1 MSSALFPP
9 HAAKGS
15 APATDAEAVQTAA
28 AEPEPANSDSEV
40 TAAEP
45 TATEV
50 STQTETVAE
59 TAAEPA
65 TENVETAA
73 AETSLGES
81 GDQAGTAPPSTS
93 NAETGEEP
101 EPETPATEVA
111 AAEPVDVETAAEDP
125 VAAEPVAEAVAVPA
139 PEEASQPEVADTAPA
154 APAAVGDSQTEAP
167 VVAEVAA
174 PAEPAAPAV
183 LAEPVTD
190 TTTEITA
197 AAEVTTAPAA
207 ASVEVAPETGEAAA
221 EPASEPLV
229 EPLEEAATE
238 AQPETT
244 TDPAAEPV
252 TVAEATPETALQP
265 EAETEPETAAAA
277 DPAAEE
283 QPALVTEAVP
293 EAKPEDATGD
303 DTEVAVTESEE
314 EPSST
319 FASTPGFVAEGTV
332 VEEPTETPVD
342 DPVETDDRPIARYAA
357 AFENPDAKPVMAVIL
372 IDTGAADLDRAAL
385 AALPFPVSFA
395 LDPMDP
401 ATPER
406 AAAYRAAGRE
416 VIMLAT
422 GIAPGAQASDIEVSF
437 QAMFQTLPEAVA
449 IMDLADPVFQ
459 NDRPLA
465 TLVVPVVGGQGLGV
479 LTWEKGL
486 NAADQVA
493 RRDDIASAVI
503 FRDLSAGGG
512 DAAAAKR
519 TLDRAVFK
527 AGQDQRVVVAGAITP
542 ELVAALIEW
551 SVEGRAGAVALG
563 PVTAVLKVD

>member
-1 MSSALFPP
+1 
-9 HAAKGS
+9 
-15 APATDAEAVQTAA
+15 
-28 AEPEPANSDSEV
+28 EV
-40 TAAEP
+40 
-45 TATEV
+45 EV
-50 STQTETVAE
+50 
-59 TAAEPA
+59 
-65 TENVETAA
+65 
-73 AETSLGES
+73 
-81 GDQAGTAPPSTS
+81 
-93 NAETGEEP
+93 
-101 EPETPATEVA
+101 
-111 AAEPVDVETAAEDP
+111 
-125 VAAEPVAEAVAVPA
+125 
-139 PEEASQPEVADTAPA
+139 TAPA
-154 APAAVGDSQTEAP
+154 APAATVDSQTEAP

-207 ASVEVAPETGEAAA
+207 ASAEVAPETDEAAA

-229 EPLEEAATE
+229 DPLEEAATE

-252 TVAEATPETALQP
+252 TVAEATPETAPQP

-277 DPAAEE
+277 DPAVEE
-283 QPALVTEAVP
+283 QPALVTEAIP
-293 EAKPEDATGD
+293 ETKPEDATGD
-303 DTEVAVTESEE
+303 DTEVAVKEGEE

-416 VIMLAT
+416 VIMLTT

-437 QAMFQTLPEAVA
+437 QAMFQTVPEAVA

-503 FRDLSAGGG
+503 FRDLAAGGG

>member
-1 MSSALFPP
+1 
-9 HAAKGS
+9 
-15 APATDAEAVQTAA
+15 
-28 AEPEPANSDSEV
+28 
-40 TAAEP
+40 
-45 TATEV
+45 
-50 STQTETVAE
+50 
-59 TAAEPA
+59 
-65 TENVETAA
+65 
-73 AETSLGES
+73 
-81 GDQAGTAPPSTS
+81 
-93 NAETGEEP
+93 
-101 EPETPATEVA
+101 
-111 AAEPVDVETAAEDP
+111 
-125 VAAEPVAEAVAVPA
+125 
-139 PEEASQPEVADTAPA
+139 
-154 APAAVGDSQTEAP
+154 
-167 VVAEVAA
+167 
-174 PAEPAAPAV
+174 
-183 LAEPVTD
+183 
-190 TTTEITA
+190 
-197 AAEVTTAPAA
+197 
-207 ASVEVAPETGEAAA
+207 
-221 EPASEPLV
+221 
-229 EPLEEAATE
+229 
-238 AQPETT
+238 
-244 TDPAAEPV
+244 
-252 TVAEATPETALQP
+252 TPETAPQP

-277 DPAAEE
+277 DPAVEE
-283 QPALVTEAVP
+283 QPALVTEAIP
-293 EAKPEDATGD
+293 ETKPEDATGD
-303 DTEVAVTESEE
+303 DTEVAVTEGEE

-416 VIMLAT
+416 VIMLTT

-437 QAMFQTLPEAVA
+437 QAMFQTVPEAVA

-503 FRDLSAGGG
+503 FRDLAAGGG